1 MMPSSS
7 QVYRL
12 ASTRC
17 ANARSAA
24 SVLVHSWPNSS
35 AIRSRAWLQNRS
47 ASSAAAFDNAVKQIP
62 ARRWLGLTA
71 TPYRRDK
78 LDDLIALQ
86 VGPVRHT
93 ISHPADG
100 RKTADGWGEKLP
112 ELALP
117 ADSGGSRPAPV
128 LRLHPTGFCYA
139 GEADPSA
146 PGGIA
151 AVYRELVADD
161 ARTHQIAGDVADALQ
176 RGRNRLVLTK
186 WLAHLDRLA
195 DALCDQGHDRWCCA
209 AGWAPGPMLPR
220 WRASILSL
228 AGRRCR

>member
-1 MMPSSS
+1 M
-7 QVYRL
+7 
-12 ASTRC
+12 AGAKNC
-17 ANARSAA
+17 
-24 SVLVHSWPNSS
+24 PNS
-35 AIRSRAWLQNRS
+35 
-47 ASSAAAFDNAVKQIP
+47 
-62 ARRWLGLTA
+62 
-71 TPYRRDK
+71 
-78 LDDLIALQ
+78 
-86 VGPVRHT
+86 
-93 ISHPADG
+93 
-100 RKTADGWGEKLP
+100 
-112 ELALP
+112 P

-128 LRLHPTGFCYA
+128 LRVHPTGFCYA

-228 AGRRCR
+228 AARRCR